1 MSNMPTR
8 GPSLIDPDQILRSA
22 PPVFAFRPPVRGVTR
37 VRQPPGDLQK
47 VTTYGAAIMSDAKA
61 AKPAAAFV
69 GCLTGTGGVRSK
81 GFAAPRP

>member
-1 MSNMPTR
+1 MEAVAKGEAEIGIQQTSEIIP
-8 GPSLIDPDQILRSA
+8 L
-22 PPVFAFRPPVRGVTR
+22 RGVTL

-69 GCLTGTGGVRSK
+69 GYLTGTGGVRSK
-81 GFAAPRP
+81 GFATPRQ